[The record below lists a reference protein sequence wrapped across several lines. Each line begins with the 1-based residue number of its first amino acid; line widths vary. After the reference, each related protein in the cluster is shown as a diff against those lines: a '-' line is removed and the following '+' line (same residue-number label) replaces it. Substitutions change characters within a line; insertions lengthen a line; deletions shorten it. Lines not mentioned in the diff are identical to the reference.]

1 MCTTYILDLHMY
13 IFTLCM
19 YLSVILSVR
28 RLLEVLLQLMDVL
41 FERRGHIARLEED
54 GISGC
59 IGVTVSQ
66 EFFFST
72 ETFAFSC
79 QTLTAVCLLYSR
91 LMTRGLLLKNCCTTP
106 LLNIALYVF
115 YRRYVR

>member
-1 MCTTYILDLHMY
+1 MY
-13 IFTLCM
+13 IITLCM
-19 YLSVILSVR
+19 YLSVIVSVR
-28 RLLEVLLQLMDVL
+28 WLLEVLLQLMDVV

-72 ETFAFSC
+72 ERDV
-79 QTLTAVCLLYSR
+79 QHQLLPIQYSSY
-91 LMTRGLLLKNCCTTP
+91 LGP
-106 LLNIALYVF
+106 LGSGEK
-115 YRRYVR
+115 